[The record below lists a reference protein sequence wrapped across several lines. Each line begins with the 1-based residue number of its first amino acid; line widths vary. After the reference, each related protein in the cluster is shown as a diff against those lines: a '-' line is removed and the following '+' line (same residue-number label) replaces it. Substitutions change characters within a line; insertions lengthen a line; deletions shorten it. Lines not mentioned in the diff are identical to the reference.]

1 LTTTEDLLSD
11 ITRCAAL
18 PGGAAVL
25 VVGVDRFA
33 RIRAA
38 IGYDPAEK
46 LMTALGSRILSLGPR
61 VGLARL
67 SPDTICVWG
76 AAFMAR
82 NEGGRFLQ
90 DARCALEDSFELQGH
105 RLHAAVRIGFTVGS
119 GSGAELLHEAELALD
134 QAREHC
140 KSIQQFSREEYG
152 DPLSR
157 LALLDELRVGLVR
170 GDVKLYYQPQVR
182 PRTGEVVAVEALMRW
197 ESPTRGLV
205 PPNHFIPTA
214 EETGQI
220 RDLTQFAV
228 RRAIEDAGAL
238 SRAGFPL
245 RVGVNISSRLLTD
258 RGFIRSVLA
267 DLSGSTARMTF
278 EITESLAIEDWSMAI
293 HHLKLLS
300 SAGVRLSIDDYGA
313 GMSSLAY
320 VQQLPAQELKID
332 RQFISQITHSHRD
345 PLLVRSTIE
354 LGHALE
360 LEVVGE
366 GVEDPETL
374 ALLTIM
380 GCDLVQGYFVGVP
393 MPVEDLLGYLRSA
406 SGEAKVKAPLPT
418 ALLFGG

>member
-1 LTTTEDLLSD
+1 LTSSADLLHD

-18 PGGAAVL
+18 PGGAAVI
-25 VVGVDRFA
+25 VIGVDRFP

-38 IGYDPAEK
+38 IGYDLAES
-46 LMTALGSRILSLGPR
+46 LVAALGARVLNLGHQL
-61 VGLARL
+61 GLARL
-67 SPDTICVWG
+67 APDAIGLWG
-76 AAFMAR
+76 AAEIVEADK
-82 NEGGRFLQ
+82 GRLLQ
-90 DARCALEDSFELQGH
+90 DMRGVLEESVELRGH
-105 RLHAAVRIGFTVGS
+105 RLHVGVRIGYTVGA

-134 QAREHC
+134 QAREHRRYV
-140 KSIQQFSREEYG
+140 QQFSREDYG

-157 LALLDELRVGLVR
+157 LALLDELRDGLEQ
-170 GDVKLYYQPQVR
+170 GDVKIHYQPQVR

-228 RRAIEDAGAL
+228 RRAIADSETL
-238 SRAGFPL
+238 VREGFPL
-245 RVGVNISSRLLTD
+245 RIGVNISSRLLSD
-258 RGFIRSVLA
+258 RGFVLSILGM
-267 DLSGSTARMTF
+267 LSKARNPLTF
-278 EITESLAIEDWSMAI
+278 EITESLAIEDWAVAL
-293 HHLKLLS
+293 HHLKLF
-300 SAGVRLSIDDYGA
+300 SAMGVRVSIDDYGA

-332 RQFISQITHSHRD
+332 RQFISQITNSHRD

-366 GVEDPETL
+366 GVEDAETL
-374 ALLTIM
+374 ALLTMM
-380 GCDLVQGYFVGVP
+380 GCDLVQGYHVGKP
-393 MPVEDLLGYLRSA
+393 MPLPVLLDYLREG
-406 SGEAKVKAPLPT
+406 SGLQAVNSPLPS